1 MLLSF
6 LLLTVGLAV
15 LVAGAE
21 SLVRGAS
28 GIARAAGLSPLVI
41 GLTVVAFGTSA
52 PELAVSIRSTLAGSG
67 DLAIGNIAGSN
78 LFNVAVI
85 LGLSA
90 LVCPLVVNLQ
100 VIRLD
105 MPVML
110 AASAVFV
117 GFYLSGGELAR
128 WEAGLLFAGA
138 IFYTVLLVR
147 MSRREVANSKEPSG
161 EVQILAV
168 PAEPPKRLW
177 TQGLLVA
184 AGLAGLVLG
193 AHLFVENA
201 VGIARTLEVSE
212 AIIGLT
218 IVAAGTSLPELAT
231 SVVAA
236 LRKETDV
243 AVGNIVGSN
252 LFNVLCIA
260 GAAGL
265 VRPIGTGQ
273 ISWLD
278 FGFMLGTSALL
289 LPLMRTG
296 FRLVRWE
303 GAVLLASY
311 AVYLFLRWPR

>member
-1 MLLSF
+1 MISEILF
-6 LLLTVGLAV
+6 LV
-15 LVAGAE
+15 LGMAILVVGAE
-21 SLVRGAS
+21 ALVRGAS
-28 GIARAAGLSPLVI
+28 GIARAAGLSSLVI

-52 PELAVSIRSTLAGSG
+52 PELAVSVRSTLSGAG

-90 LVCPLVVNLQ
+90 LVFPLVVNLQ
-100 VIRLD
+100 VIRHD

-110 AASAVFV
+110 VASAVFV
-117 GFYLSGGELAR
+117 GFYLSGGGLAR

-138 IFYTVLLVR
+138 IAYTAILVR
-147 MSRREVANSKEPSG
+147 NGRKEAPQVADPE
-161 EVQILAV
+161 ILAV
-168 PAEPPKRLW
+168 PSDPPKRLW
-177 TQGLLVA
+177 TQALLVA
-184 AGLAGLVLG
+184 AGLGGLVLG
-193 AHLFVENA
+193 AQLFVDNA
-201 VGIARTLEVSE
+201 VAIARQLEVSE

-252 LFNVLCIA
+252 LFNVLAIG

-265 VRPIGTGQ
+265 VRPIAVGQ
-273 ISWLD
+273 INWLD
-278 FGFMLGTSALL
+278 FGFMLGCSVIL

-296 FRLVRWE
+296 FRLSRWE
-303 GAVLLASY
+303 GAVLLACY

>member
-1 MLLSF
+1 MWIS
-6 LLLTVGLAV
+6 LLLMILGLAV

-21 SLVRGAS
+21 ALVRGAS
-28 GIARAAGLSPLVI
+28 GIARAAGMSPLVI
-41 GLTVVAFGTSA
+41 GLTVVAFGTSS
-52 PELAVSIRSTLAGSG
+52 PELAVSIQSALAGAG

-85 LGLSA
+85 LGISA
-90 LVCPLVVNLQ
+90 LICPLAVHFQ

-110 AASAVFV
+110 AASAIFV
-117 GFYLSGGELAR
+117 GFCVTGGGLAR
-128 WEAGLLFAGA
+128 WEAALLFGGVVIYMIVLVRLSRAEAAKAGA
-138 IFYTVLLVR
+138 AA
-147 MSRREVANSKEPSG
+147 EVD
-161 EVQILAV
+161 ILAV
-168 PAEPPKRLW
+168 PDEPPRRVW
-177 TQGLLVA
+177 TQVLLA
-184 AGLAGLVLG
+184 LGGLAGLIFG
-193 AHLFVENA
+193 ADLFVKNA
-201 VGIARTLEVSE
+201 VSIARTLEVSE

-231 SVVAA
+231 SLVAA
-236 LRKETDV
+236 LRRETDV

-252 LFNVLCIA
+252 LFNVLCIG

-265 VRPIGTGQ
+265 VRPIGAGG
-273 ISWLD
+273 INWID

-303 GAVLLASY
+303 GAVLLAGY
-311 AVYLFLRWPR
+311 AAYLFLRWPR